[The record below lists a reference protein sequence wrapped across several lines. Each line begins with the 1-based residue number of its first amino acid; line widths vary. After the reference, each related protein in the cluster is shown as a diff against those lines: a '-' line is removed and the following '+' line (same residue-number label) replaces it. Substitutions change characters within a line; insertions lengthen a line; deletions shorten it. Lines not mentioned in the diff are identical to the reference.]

1 MSTAADC
8 DMKLIKSSPSGSS
21 NIPLEY
27 QWVQYAMLGD
37 AIDTHN
43 AVDCIV
49 HRLVA

>member
-8 DMKLIKSSPSGSS
+8 DMKLIKSSQSGSS

-43 AVDCIV
+43 AVD
-49 HRLVA
+49 